1 MYLCDPGAPGDAPI
15 KQALTDSGKGVSTG
29 RSVSV
34 GTHDLRAQDR
44 LVQRELAVELLD
56 RRGLGRQVDDGV
68 DALGVLLDLVR
79 HPATTP
85 HVDGLDR
92 AAVLADHVEVL
103 VERRLDGALVETRVE
118 DDHHFIGTHSGL
130 HLLWARAATG
140 FPWQED
146 CAFAAVGTTWVVR
159 CGRPKATG
167 EGYQRA
173 AARPESSYDPCGRR
187 AHGTAPP
194 SYRRRVPTVPA
205 RSSAVVA
212 GRYVLL

>member
-1 MYLCDPGAPGDAPI
+1 MGD
-15 KQALTDSGKGVSTG
+15 
-29 RSVSV
+29 SVGV

-56 RRGLGRQVDDGV
+56 RRGLGRQLDDGV

-79 HPATTP
+79 HPAPTP
-85 HVDGLDR
+85 HVERLDR
-92 AAVLADHVEVL
+92 ATVLADHVEVL

-146 CAFAAVGTTWVVR
+146 SAS
-159 CGRPKATG
+159 
-167 EGYQRA
+167 
-173 AARPESSYDPCGRR
+173 AARVWSHATLLLVARR
-187 AHGTAPP
+187 QPGKTTSGPTGCWNRQRTAPQ
-194 SYRRRVPTVPA
+194 SAERRTAASASPA
-205 RSSAVVA
+205 TEASSASQ
-212 GRYVLL
+212 

>member
-44 LVQRELAVELLD
+44 LVQRELPVELLD
-56 RRGLGRQVDDGV
+56 RRGLRRQVDDGV

-140 FPWQED
+140 FPWQEGL
-146 CAFAAVGTTWVVR
+146 CVHGVRRGSWCRVGAVARRQPGKTTS
-159 CGRPKATG
+159 GRP
-167 EGYQRA
+167 
-173 AARPESSYDPCGRR
+173 ARWNRR
-187 AHGTAPP
+187 TPP
-194 SYRRRVPTVPA
+194 VEEWSV
-205 RSSAVVA
+205 
-212 GRYVLL
+212 